1 MSKRPTV
8 SVITPVYNA
17 ARFLPRVIECVRRQ
31 RDIDLEHIL
40 VDDAST
46 DESLQILQRLAVG
59 DARTR
64 IISNPSNCGPV
75 VARNRGISEARGE
88 YLAFLD
94 SDDIWAP
101 DKLCLQSRFMAET
114 GATISF
120 SDYRHVS
127 EDGRKIGRLIRGP
140 NRVGWRVHHVT
151 RYLGCLTIMVNRDKF
166 PDFCFPTIN
175 PAVRAEDFLAWSNVL
190 KSNGPALRCP
200 HDLARYSV
208 VAGSRSSNFLQ
219 AGTSVWYLY
228 RKLEAIPFVES
239 VIYYTG
245 YALFAVMKKSLCRP
259 IWPRE
264 IVDSD
269 FEYQLL

>member
-17 ARFLPRVIECVRRQ
+17 ARFLPRLIECVRSQ

-46 DESLQILQRLAVG
+46 DESLHILQRLAVN
-59 DARTR
+59 DAR
-64 IISNPSNCGPV
+64 IKVISNSTNSGPV

-101 DKLCLQSRFMAET
+101 DKLCLQSSFMAVT

-140 NRVGWRVHHVT
+140 NRVGWRLHHVT
-151 RYLGCLTIMVNRDKF
+151 RYLGCLTIMVNRDRF
-166 PDFCFPTIN
+166 PEFVFPTVS
-175 PAVRAEDFLAWSNVL
+175 PAVRAEDFLAWSNIL
-190 KSNGPALRCP
+190 KSKGPALRCP

-208 VAGSRSSNFLQ
+208 VAGSRSSNLIQ

-228 RKLEAIPFVES
+228 RDVEAIPFIES
-239 VIYYTG
+239 VIYFTG
-245 YALFAVMKKSLCRP
+245 YALFVVMKKCLCHP

-264 IVDSD
+264 TVDID